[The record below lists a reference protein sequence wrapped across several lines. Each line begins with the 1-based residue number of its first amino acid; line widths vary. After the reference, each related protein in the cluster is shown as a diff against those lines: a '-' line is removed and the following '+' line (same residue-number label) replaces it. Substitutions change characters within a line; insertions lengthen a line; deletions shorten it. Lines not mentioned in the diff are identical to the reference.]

1 MLPCL
6 SLSLSLPFYT
16 LREGSVTIVE
26 EEKVDDVY
34 EGRWSCST
42 PLTSLPPSRPF
53 TCSHDL
59 TDSPCSKGLRAVCG
73 GAEIRTSFRHWPR
86 WRAYIGVGSIVPP
99 VVVILTS
106 RIGQHTYRL
115 VRSYP
120 YIHWFA
126 MPRRSYPTRN
136 IIRIPIRVEWKLI
149 VDLDLICMEVEQNR
163 NNPHSS
169 PCCDDYR
176 NDRVV
181 RI

>member
-1 MLPCL
+1 MRLDLIILPCL

-16 LREGSVTIVE
+16 LREGPVTIVE

-73 GAEIRTSFRHWPR
+73 GAEIRTSFCHWPR

-126 MPRRSYPTRN
+126 MPRRP
-136 IIRIPIRVEWKLI
+136 
-149 VDLDLICMEVEQNR
+149 
-163 NNPHSS
+163 
-169 PCCDDYR
+169 
-176 NDRVV
+176 
-181 RI
+181 